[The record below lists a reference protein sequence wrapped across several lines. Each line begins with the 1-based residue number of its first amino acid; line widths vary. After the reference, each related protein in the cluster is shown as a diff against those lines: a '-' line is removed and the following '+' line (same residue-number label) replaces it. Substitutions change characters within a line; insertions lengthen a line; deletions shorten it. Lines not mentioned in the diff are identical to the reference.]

1 MYAYNNIVTLCI
13 ILSSN
18 IEYHILAEHVFI
30 IHNYYR
36 DTRSYSILGLPYMSG
51 SFLLILLFL
60 EGYSEKTESH
70 LKMHCKKYKQSTKC

>member
-13 ILSSN
+13 VLSSN

-36 DTRSYSILGLPYMSG
+36 DTRSYCILGLPYMSG
-51 SFLLILLFL
+51 GFLSIFLFL
-60 EGYSEKTESH
+60 QAIILVKNRISSGNV
-70 LKMHCKKYKQSTKC
+70 L